1 MKTYQYIIDQLPYS
15 EPFLFVDKIL
25 NLSNNAIKGQFT
37 FQPSLD
43 FYSGHF
49 KNQPITPGVILTECA
64 AQIGLVCLGIHLLT
78 EDGVAPTTLNCVMTS
93 TQIEFL
99 KPVFPGETVKVEAV
113 KQYFRFGK
121 LKSDVIVYNAANEKV
136 LKGTISGILKPKLH
150 E

>member
-1 MKTYQYIIDQLPYS
+1 MKTYQYIIDQLPYT

-25 NLSNNAIKGQFT
+25 NLSDNAITGQFT
-37 FQPSLD
+37 FKPSLD

-49 KNQPITPGVILTECA
+49 KDQPITPGVILTECA
-64 AQIGLVCLGIHLLT
+64 AQIGLACLGIHLLT
-78 EDGVAPTTLNCVMTS
+78 KDNVAPTTLSCVMTS
-93 TQIEFL
+93 AQVEFL

-121 LKSDVIVYNAANEKV
+121 LKSEVIVYNATNEKV
-136 LKGTISGILKPKLH
+136 LKGAISGILKPKPH